1 MQLNCLLSVYV
12 YTFKHGLLSTL
23 VPEASVCIG
32 KQSINRYTAGENAD
46 TMRLGLQ
53 TKLAICINTLPRRLW
68 EHRGREGGNNVRTG
82 LCTEDCEVLFSACN
96 MAIVLTNAQQPWLS
110 EQDQGSIFFCI
121 LKVYDS
127 SFSSY
132 WGPVDSPQLL
142 WERLNVPIRE
152 CGQW

>member
-1 MQLNCLLSVYV
+1 MHLNCLLSIYV

-32 KQSINRYTAGENAD
+32 KQSMHRYTAGENAE
-46 TMRLGLQ
+46 TMRLSLQ
-53 TKLAICINTLPRRLW
+53 IKLAICINTLPWRLW
-68 EHRGREGGNNVRTG
+68 EHRGRVGRNNVRIG
-82 LCTEDCEVLFSACN
+82 LCREDCEVLSSACN

-110 EQDQGSIFFCI
+110 AQDQGSIFFCMHM
-121 LKVYDS
+121 VYA
-127 SFSSY
+127 SFSSC

-142 WERLNVPIRE
+142 WERWNVSFKE